1 MAYKPVQYD
10 FFNPMKELVPLVE
23 VYNKAYQAQDKK
35 YEEYMDWLSSSSEL
49 LDRDEGAKALKEKYQ
64 NELNIMADAL
74 AKGDLRSAHS
84 IDPRRYWFPLKTKQK
99 QAEILSNLIKEQ
111 RSGDSQYV
119 YTQRYDENTPLSSI
133 TEASTYGKKSLS
145 DFAVRGKSIGQQ
157 INDTNPEVIGYIMNG
172 ATALVQQGVPVEQ
185 AIDEMMGD
193 TPLAQMIEKEVQDSQ
208 LVDPYEQQKVRDAI
222 RNGILQG
229 VGTRTT
235 TMHNSSW
242 RSPEQIERDEERRKD
257 REAEE
262 ALEYMYRTGGDY
274 SKLLKLG
281 KAFEGSNSKGETVV
295 RIGSTTYK
303 TIVLDKDRDAETLMK
318 IAIEKDPELAKP
330 ENKDKL
336 NDEVKKLADQKI
348 KVAIPETASTH
359 MGNEKQLYQDYLDR
373 TKVGKWEARQRAN
386 ETWFSCK
393 TIKIGDEEYYEIY
406 DIKGNARVNRRQA
419 ERDLLSLGLSPE
431 KVRDCIYNTYYKDN
445 MIKNNSDSDD
455 IQEVKDS
462 ITSEV
467 NVISEQIKNNNDE
480 DNVEGQQQ
488 NQEAQIKAQKEAE
501 IDAAIERGEKDR
513 KVLNQLLKDANGR
526 VSEEYI
532 DKLTKYINK
541 QR

>member
-10 FFNPMKELVPLVE
+10 FFNPMQELVPLVQI
-23 VYNKAYQAQDKK
+23 YNKAYQAQDKK

-64 NELNIMADAL
+64 NDLNIMADAL
-74 AKGDLRSAHS
+74 AKGDLRTAHTV
-84 IDPRRYWFPLKTKQK
+84 DPRRYWYPLKTKQK

-111 RSGDSQYV
+111 RNGDPQYV
-119 YTQRYDENTPLSSI
+119 YTQRYNENTPLGSI
-133 TEASTYGKKSLS
+133 TEGSTYGKKALK
-145 DFAVRGKSIGQQ
+145 DLEDIGKSIGQQ

-185 AIDEMMGD
+185 AIEEMMGD
-193 TPLAQMIEKEVQDSQ
+193 TPLSQMIEQEVNNFQ
-208 LVDPYEQQKVRDAI
+208 LVDPYEQQKARSAI

-242 RSPEQIERDEERRKD
+242 RSPEQIERDEDRRKD

-274 SKLLKLG
+274 SELLRLG

-318 IAIEKDPELAKP
+318 IAIEKNPELAKP

-336 NDEVKKLADQKI
+336 DDEVKKLADQKI
-348 KVAIPETASTH
+348 KVAIPETASAH

-373 TKVGKWEARQRAN
+373 TKVGKWDARQRAN

-406 DIKGNARVNRRQA
+406 DIKGNNRVNRKQA

-431 KVRDCIYNTYYKDN
+431 KIRDCIYNTYYKDN
-445 MIKNNSDSDD
+445 MLRNNSDSDA
-455 IQEVKDS
+455 IQKVKDD
-462 ITSEV
+462 IMSEV
-467 NVISEQIKNNNDE
+467 NELSESIKNNPDGGDDND
-480 DNVEGQQQ
+480 
-488 NQEAQIKAQKEAE
+488 NQEAQTKAQKEAE
-501 IDAAIERGEKDR
+501 IDAAIERGEKDK

-526 VSEEYI
+526 VSEEYM